1 MNKVSGCI
9 GALDGEAV
17 VVAELEDVVH
27 VDLAL
32 ELGEAGEVLE
42 EAGLVACLLQELEPG
57 GRHAAQNLTLFGD
70 QTEMSK

>member
-42 EAGLVACLLQELEPG
+42 ESGLVARIFQELETG
-57 GRHAAQNLTLFGD
+57 GRQSAQNLRLFGD